1 MGAGESVV
9 RLASAV
15 ALLVALTGCSD
26 NPAGPSVPEGEEF
39 RLATGEIAAIEGA
52 ALVVRFDVVASDSRC
67 PADALCVT
75 QGDAEAVFTVTESG
89 RGLASVTLH
98 TEPGEAQRATIGDW
112 TLTLTRLDPY
122 PYSARPIAPRDYRVS
137 LRADRNSGL

>member
-1 MGAGESVV
+1 MGPGKSG
-9 RLASAV
+9 LAPAV
-15 ALLVALTGCSD
+15 ALLVALAACD
-26 NPAGPSVPEGEEF
+26 NPAGPSVSEGEEF
-39 RLATGEIAAIEGA
+39 RLAAGEIAAVEGV

-75 QGDAEAVFTVTESG
+75 QGDAEAVFTVTEAG
-89 RGLASVTLH
+89 RGAASVTLH
-98 TEPGEAQRATIGDW
+98 TQPGDAQRATFGDW

-137 LRADRNSGL
+137 LRADRSPGA